1 MSSVHDEGRDIWTKP
16 GVDVTTGDR
25 NNEEPLDGSDGAN
38 EAAWTLKSCNTN
50 VGGPSTAATVA
61 FWDTA
66 RDRFSSWYRPLPHA
80 GSDSGRKND
89 TAWTFPEDSGRL
101 DRLSMSPEASP
112 FVLSNTGCTGKP
124 DLLGVCEALGDGV

>member
-1 MSSVHDEGRDIWTKP
+1 MKP
-16 GVDVTTGDR
+16 GVDVTSGVWIDG
-25 NNEEPLDGSDGAN
+25 EPLDRGDGAN
-38 EAAWTLKSCNTN
+38 ETAWTPKSCNTN
-50 VGGPSTAATVA
+50 VGGPNTAATVA

-89 TAWTFPEDSGRL
+89 TAWTLPEDSGRL